1 MTQVA
6 KHQLKW
12 RLADVEGKG
21 TDQVSIVMPELDSEQ
36 PREILLPTDIPSPH
50 PTAVDLRW
58 TEDDLS
64 LFFLLLEK
72 MLEWPMDEDHPLD
85 LTDEGI
91 IEVLH
96 VVAAA
101 RFITP
106 LPAEDM
112 LGEDIP
118 TIHYEWDVGDIIAIN
133 TFDGFKSAVIVALDS
148 IDATCVLLDE
158 IDGHEE
164 YFDFEVFDTL
174 IVNKHSILPGEFG
187 NVSPASEA
195 VIH

>member
-12 RLADVEGKG
+12 RLADVEGTG
-21 TDQVSIVMPELDSEQ
+21 MDQVSIVMPELDSAQ
-36 PREILLPTDIPSPH
+36 PKEILLPTDIPSPH
-50 PTAVDLRW
+50 PTAMDLRW

-64 LFFLLLEK
+64 LFFMLLEK
-72 MLEWPMDEDHPLD
+72 MLEWPLDDQTPLD
-85 LTDEGI
+85 LTDDGI

-106 LPAEDM
+106 LPAD
-112 LGEDIP
+112 DILAEEIS
-118 TIHYEWDVGDIIAIN
+118 TVLYEWDIGDIIAIN
-133 TFDGFKSAVIVALDS
+133 SHDGFKNAVIVALDS

-158 IDGHEE
+158 INGHEQ

-187 NVSPASEA
+187 QVCPASEA